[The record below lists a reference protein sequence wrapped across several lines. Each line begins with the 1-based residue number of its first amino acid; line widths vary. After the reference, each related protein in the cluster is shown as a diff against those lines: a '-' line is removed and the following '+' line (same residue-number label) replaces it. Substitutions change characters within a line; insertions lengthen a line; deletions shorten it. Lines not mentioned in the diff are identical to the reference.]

1 MIVNESSM
9 FTTTDLVVTLPAL
22 SVTVILIVLAPIAA
36 FWKFALLKVK
46 LPLEIVGV
54 NPLPFNV
61 QLVLG
66 SSIPAGESEAV

>member
-1 MIVNESSM
+1 MIVNESSI

-36 FWKFALLKVK
+36 FWKFALLNVK
-46 LPLEIVGV
+46 LLLEIVGV

-61 QLVLG
+61 QLIV
-66 SSIPAGESEAV
+66 SIPAGESDAV

>member
-9 FTTTDLVVTLPAL
+9 FTITDLVVTLPAL

-36 FWKFALLKVK
+36 FWKFALLNVK
-46 LPLEIVGV
+46 LLLEIVGV

-61 QLVLG
+61 QLIV
-66 SSIPAGESEAV
+66 SIPAGESDAV

>member
-1 MIVNESSM
+1 MIVNESSI

-36 FWKFALLKVK
+36 FWKFALLNVK

-54 NPLPFNV
+54 NPLPFNA
-61 QLVLG
+61 QLVV
-66 SSIPAGESEAV
+66 SIPAGESDAV

>member
-1 MIVNESSM
+1 MIVNESSI

-36 FWKFALLKVK
+36 FWKFALLNVK

-61 QLVLG
+61 QLIV
-66 SSIPAGESEAV
+66 SIPAGESEAV

>member
-36 FWKFALLKVK
+36 FWKFALLNVK
-46 LPLEIVGV
+46 LPLEIAGV

-61 QLVLG
+61 QLVV
-66 SSIPAGESEAV
+66 SIPAGESDAV

>member
-1 MIVNESSM
+1 MIVNESSI
-9 FTTTDLVVTLPAL
+9 FTTTDLVVVLPAL

-36 FWKFALLKVK
+36 FWKFALLNVK

-61 QLVLG
+61 QLIV
-66 SSIPAGESEAV
+66 SIPAGESEAV

>member
-22 SVTVILIVLAPIAA
+22 SVTVILIVLAPIVA
-36 FWKFALLKVK
+36 FWKFALLNVK

-61 QLVLG
+61 QLIV
-66 SSIPAGESEAV
+66 SIPAGESAAV

>member
-36 FWKFALLKVK
+36 FWKFALLNVK
-46 LPLEIVGV
+46 LLLEIVGV

-61 QLVLG
+61 QLVV
-66 SSIPAGESEAV
+66 SIPAGESDAV

>member
-36 FWKFALLKVK
+36 FWKFALLNVK

-61 QLVLG
+61 QLIV
-66 SSIPAGESEAV
+66 SIPAGESEAV

>member
-1 MIVNESSM
+1 MIVNESSI

-36 FWKFALLKVK
+36 FWKFALLNVK

-61 QLVLG
+61 QLVV
-66 SSIPAGESEAV
+66 SIPAGESDAV

>member
-1 MIVNESSM
+1 MIVNESSI

-22 SVTVILIVLAPIAA
+22 SVTVMLIVLAPIAA
-36 FWKFALLKVK
+36 FWKFALLNVK

-61 QLVLG
+61 QLVV
-66 SSIPAGESEAV
+66 SIPAGESDAV